1 MYNILDKKAE
11 ADRIIYENPDPVDG
25 FVLIPDLKWNQKQV
39 QGLGGA
45 SHPRESRTGTLR
57 ALEALLS
64 LGPLALSCALPWGW
78 PQVNILSPV
87 HPPSRF

>member
-45 SHPRESRTGTLR
+45 SHPQESRTGTLR
-57 ALEALLS
+57 ALDAHLS
-64 LGPLALSCALPWGW
+64 LGPLALSRALPWGC

-87 HPPSRF
+87 HPPSCF